1 MNPNDINNQNNN
13 QPVVPSNQ
21 APVDETKVDSI
32 AKIDEVPMSI
42 SPLVQESAVNQQPA
56 MPQPE
61 INSEVQKVEIPQP
74 VVETSPVESTSMFNQ
89 NNLVVEGSHNP
100 EPVQNLEVKPATDS
114 IIPEAP
120 AAITVTST
128 PMETTTTESKDSLL
142 NFQTNSINPNTNI
155 NINDFRIA
163 GEDKKEELAMPQT
176 PSSVDTSSQPAVQIN
191 TPANNNNHTAIL
203 AVAGVV
209 VFGLLVG
216 GAFFFISRNNSTKT
230 DQTVGGT
237 YKTEKIAV
245 VENKEIKELTEEEY
259 KTIIKSYIERY
270 NKNIENSKLRL
281 TQPNLT
287 QAQQA
292 SIFMDY
298 STEVLDIYT
307 GIQNLK
313 VPTKFKDQHEK
324 LTLSLYALNSLFDTI
339 VKTLKEGSSN
349 TPINTTLATI
359 SKAESVASASFNE
372 IVNSK

>member
-1 MNPNDINNQNNN
+1 MNPNDINNQNNSQPIVPQN
-13 QPVVPSNQ
+13 QS
-21 APVDETKVDSI
+21 PVDETKVDSI

-42 SPLVQESAVNQQPA
+42 SPLVQEASVSQQPA
-56 MPQPE
+56 MPQQE
-61 INSEVQKVEIPQP
+61 INSEFQKVETTQP

-89 NNLVVEGSHNP
+89 NNLVIEGSRSV
-100 EPVQNLEVKPATDS
+100 EPVQNLEVKPSTDS

-120 AAITVTST
+120 AATTVTNA
-128 PMETTTTESKDSLL
+128 PVETHTTENKDSLL
-142 NFQTNSINPNTNI
+142 NFQTNSINPNTNV

-191 TPANNNNHTAIL
+191 TTANNNNHIAIL
-203 AVAGVV
+203 AVVGVV

-216 GAFFFISRNNSTKT
+216 GAFFFISRNNSTKS

-245 VENKEIKELTEEEY
+245 IENKEIKELTEEEY

-281 TQPNLT
+281 SQPNLT

-359 SKAESVASASFNE
+359 SKAEGVASTSFNE

>member
-42 SPLVQESAVNQQPA
+42 SPLVQETAVSQQPA

>member
-42 SPLVQESAVNQQPA
+42 SPLVQEAAVSQQPA
-56 MPQPE
+56 MSQPE

-120 AAITVTST
+120 AATTITST

-216 GAFFFISRNNSTKT
+216 GAFFFISRNNTTNS